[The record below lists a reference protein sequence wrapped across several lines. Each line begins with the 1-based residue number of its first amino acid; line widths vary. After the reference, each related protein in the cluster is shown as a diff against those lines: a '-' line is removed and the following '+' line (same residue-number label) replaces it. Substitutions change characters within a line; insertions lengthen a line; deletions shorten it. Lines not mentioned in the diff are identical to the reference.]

1 MDADRTPE
9 RWSEPPGI
17 RARPLI
23 ILAVAVV
30 CLAIARTP
38 ALPGEDARSIALAIG
53 IFAALYLAHA
63 VAAIGLYF
71 VCNAL
76 WMKCGAS
83 PYRAMV
89 SVASI
94 VAFADSGYLLFSFM
108 GSALVGW
115 ALQLA
120 VFVLLSRFLLALS
133 WLNAS
138 IYGALASVLT
148 TVTTVIVF
156 IVLLS
161 LGGGAVTP
169 SF

>member
-1 MDADRTPE
+1 MDADWTPE

-23 ILAVAVV
+23 ILGVAVA
-30 CLAIARTP
+30 CLAIAHTP
-38 ALPGEDARSIALAIG
+38 ALPGEDGRGIALAIG

-63 VAAIGLYF
+63 AAAIGLYF

-76 WMKCGAS
+76 WMKRGAS
-83 PYRAMV
+83 PFRVVVGV
-89 SVASI
+89 SSI
-94 VAFADSGYLLFSFM
+94 VAFANAGFLLFSFM
-108 GSALVGW
+108 GAALLGW

-138 IYGALASVLT
+138 IYGALATVLT